1 MKSIILTLALLVSTL
16 SIGQVESVKDLSE
29 LENRVFKLYW
39 RSGFVGYD
47 NVDGDVRMVFE
58 PNHAYVTVK
67 NGKLHGCN
75 KRGTKVYTDKEYL
88 PEGYWVR
95 KLDGEVSVFGFTRY
109 TIPEIG
115 KYERFEFAV
124 RKEMTIKK

>member
-58 PNHAYVTVK
+58 PNHAYVTV
-67 NGKLHGCN
+67 
-75 KRGTKVYTDKEYL
+75 
-88 PEGYWVR
+88 R